1 MIKWPDFILAPINLW
16 NRPLQEIDYLQDDL
30 GIIADSLYEKDIEM
44 SILTGSIDMDVRL
57 ADYYVKRLKHL
68 KHIYYLRTGKLL

>member
-16 NRPLQEIDYLQDDL
+16 NRPLQEIDYIKDDL
-30 GIIADSLYEKDIEM
+30 GRIADSLYEKDIEM

-57 ADYYVKRLKHL
+57 ADHYIERLKHL
-68 KHIYYLRTGKLL
+68 KHIYYLGTGKLL